1 MLPHAGVNLLVSL
14 QQPSPCFCEHSPV
27 PGWLT
32 MWWHHQRLHQHRAC
46 SMWHSPGQG
55 WQWVNAGSAHPY
67 RKLMRQPTTRGHAL
81 LSKAACACWPKETG
95 FGAVLKLSQSCHRLF
110 SACTPMLA
118 LTDACVCACCVFE
131 ARGHWL
137 ICRWLGGIGFR
148 ATGRLLRV

>member
-1 MLPHAGVNLLVSL
+1 MLQHAGVNLLVSL
-14 QQPSPCFCEHSPV
+14 QQPSPCFCEHSPA

-81 LSKAACACWPKETG
+81 LSNAACACWLKQTG
-95 FGAVLKLSQSCHRLF
+95 VGAVLKLIQSCHRLF
-110 SACTPMLA
+110 SACTPILT
-118 LTDACVCACCVFE
+118 LTDACVCVCCVFE

-137 ICRWLGGIGFR
+137 ICR
-148 ATGRLLRV
+148 

>member
-1 MLPHAGVNLLVSL
+1 MLQHAGVNLLVSL
-14 QQPSPCFCEHSPV
+14 PQPSPCFCEHSPA

-81 LSKAACACWPKETG
+81 LSNAACACWLKQTG
-95 FGAVLKLSQSCHRLF
+95 VGAVLKLIQSCHRLF
-110 SACTPMLA
+110 SACTPILT
-118 LTDACVCACCVFE
+118 LTDACVCVCCVFE

-137 ICRWLGGIGFR
+137 ICR
-148 ATGRLLRV
+148 